1 MLLRSFGKILSHLFT
16 ESELD
21 KLANSSRMT
30 FLKTQSSDSAISP
43 GRELY
48 ETIIANCCKFFFSD
62 YVLNMAR
69 VSSHPVHMTADAP
82 SSFIPFCAFDGEL
95 DRHGTLLANFSV
107 PFCSTFA
114 PTIIEGQLC
123 YALNIT
129 KIGLIKEALFFIDT
143 NLERSVHASQQN
155 SKKSGALRLK
165 QGLGEKSQLA
175 KIHIDTL
182 EPFTSET
189 FASYALTSLKKMT
202 STQNFE
208 EMSDKDKGCRMEA
221 RGDCERKMLVQK
233 VSEMCQCVPFSLLEG
248 WPNSSSNTQVKPI
261 HLLSRL
267 F

>member
-1 MLLRSFGKILSHLFT
+1 MDIFI
-16 ESELD
+16 
-21 KLANSSRMT
+21 
-30 FLKTQSSDSAISP
+30 SD
-43 GRELY
+43 
-48 ETIIANCCKFFFSD
+48 D
-62 YVLNMAR
+62 VLNMAR
-69 VSSHPVHMTADAP
+69 VSNHPVHMRADAP
-82 SSFIPFCAFDGEL
+82 SSFIPLCAFDGEL
-95 DRHGTLLANFSV
+95 DRYGTHLGNFSV
-107 PFCSTFA
+107 PFCSAFA

-129 KIGLIKEALFFIDT
+129 KIGLVKEALFFIDA
-143 NLERSVHASQQN
+143 NLERSVHAPQQN

-208 EMSDKDKGCRMEA
+208 EMSDDDKGCRMEA
-221 RGDCERKMLVQK
+221 RGDCERNILVQK
-233 VSEMCQCVPFSLLEG
+233 VTEMCQCVPFSLLEA
-248 WPNSSSNTQVKPI
+248 WPNSSSNIQVNPI
-261 HLLSRL
+261 HDEHNFIQRSPLITLILSLSGLQWQRNEV